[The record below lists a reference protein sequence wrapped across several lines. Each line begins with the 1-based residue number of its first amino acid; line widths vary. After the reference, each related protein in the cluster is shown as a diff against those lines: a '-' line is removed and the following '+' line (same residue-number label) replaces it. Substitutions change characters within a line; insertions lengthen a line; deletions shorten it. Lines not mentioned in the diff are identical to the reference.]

1 MSKFKNRE
9 ISEEI
14 LNNFI
19 YDEDSPT
26 CLIWKTGD
34 RKGKYAGCIPTRED
48 TPYVKIMIAGVTYL
62 AHRII
67 WTMFNGPIPKDMVI
81 DHLDRNPSNN
91 RLSNLQLKTTAQNF
105 RNRKKSK
112 KNTSGVTGVSTVK
125 DRKGVVYAYKA
136 IWMEEGKQ
144 RSKQYSIQNCK
155 TEEKAKESAIVFRI
169 MKIKEL
175 SERGYGYS
183 DDHGEETTVL
193 ESCPVCC
200 GCGFEP
206 FKFDMNKR
214 VFTK

>member
-1 MSKFKNRE
+1 MAKFKNRE

-48 TPYVKIMIAGVTYL
+48 TLYVKIMIAGVMYL

-112 KNTSGVTGVSTVK
+112 KNTSGVTGVSAVK

-144 RSKQYSIQNCK
+144 REDRWRRTASPGGFC
-155 TEEKAKESAIVFRI
+155 
-169 MKIKEL
+169 
-175 SERGYGYS
+175 ERGGGKEAWTRLRK
-183 DDHGEETTVL
+183 DDSMVETMMKKYTFQIFRRIPNL
-193 ESCPVCC
+193 
-200 GCGFEP
+200 G
-206 FKFDMNKR
+206 
-214 VFTK
+214 